1 MARTRFGDSGDP
13 SRVGWRDAGRLVQLH
28 RSASERKQLM
38 RAPDLTYLFWESTLR
53 CNLCCSHCGS
63 SCEASS
69 PVDELTTEQVVAI
82 LRTIAAD
89 FDASRIFVSITGG
102 EPLLRQDLVEV
113 VAEMTR
119 LGMRSCIV
127 SNGTLLSKDKARQ
140 LYDAGMRT
148 ASVSID
154 GDRHE
159 HEQVRGKGSYDKALA
174 GIRTAREA
182 GFIDVEAITCARPA
196 NLSSFAQIERV
207 VRQAGANLWRIITI
221 DTMGRL
227 AGGQDR
233 SLWLDPAQIR
243 RTLGFV
249 ERRRIELERAGD
261 DFGLQF
267 SCGGFLGVRRDAA
280 VRPAA
285 SQCYAGLCVGSILCD
300 GQVSACPSLPRNWAQ
315 GSALEQ
321 RFSKIWQE
329 RFVEHRTT
337 QWRKTGPCDG
347 CDWFSICLGGGVHE
361 RLAQPDDFCWLQRQC
376 DG

>member
-1 MARTRFGDSGDP
+1 MAPAGFGHDDP
-13 SRVGWRDAGRLVQLH
+13 GRVGLADAGRLVRLH
-28 RSASERKQLM
+28 RAASERKQLM
-38 RAPDLTYLFWESTLR
+38 KAPDLTYLFWESTLR
-53 CNLCCSHCGS
+53 CNLRCAHCGS
-63 SCEASS
+63 SCEPSS
-69 PVDELTTEQVVAI
+69 SVDELTTGQVVDI

-89 FDASRIFVSITGG
+89 FDTSRIFVSITGG
-102 EPLLRQDLVEV
+102 EPLLRKDLVEV
-113 VAEMTR
+113 VAEMSR

-127 SNGTLLSKDKARQ
+127 TNGTLLTKEKAGA

-148 ASVSID
+148 VSVSID
-154 GDRHE
+154 GDRRE

-174 GIRTAREA
+174 GMRVAREA
-182 GFIDVEAITCARPA
+182 DFIDVEAITCARPA
-196 NLSSFAQIERV
+196 NLSSFSQIERT
-207 VRQAGANLWRIITI
+207 VRQAGANMWRIITI

-227 AGGQDR
+227 AGGRDS
-233 SLWLDPAQIR
+233 SLWLDPAQAR
-243 RTLGFV
+243 RTLAFV

-261 DFGLQF
+261 DFSLQF

-280 VRPAA
+280 VRPAQ

-300 GQVSACPSLPRNWAQ
+300 GQVSACPSLPRSWAQ

-321 RFSKIWQE
+321 RFSTIWRE

-347 CDWFSICLGGGVHE
+347 CDWFSICLGGGIHE
-361 RLAQPDDFCWLQRQC
+361 RLAQPDQFCWLERQC